1 MARTYVNYKNVRNI
15 LMNMLGECD
24 SSKLSFDNDYKVF
37 EETPALRV
45 ACRLVRA
52 VAHDAIK
59 LDNILR
65 REGGARFKYKALMMP
80 GPDAETVRVFTNL
93 PVDKWDNDNE
103 LKVCSPYMYG
113 PVVLKTLAETI
124 MADLGDARKSKAWEG
139 TRRCI
144 SRLKRSEVMP
154 VARALTRYTNIQEEM
169 GWRDDQIRNLADM
182 VVEQRKPMELIY
194 ADEPHQFVDMYSS
207 GPESC
212 MSAIP
217 GKPFEFLYDDHD
229 SHPTAFFAFHPY
241 TRGVYVKKRTRDG
254 VKVVARCILYQQED
268 GKWYYGRIY
277 TTGSQSIYDKF
288 VSNLNDAGIE
298 ELRTAFRR
306 DVTFTIPGYRM
317 DNDVEDEDDYEIGAA
332 GDYAMPVPYFD
343 NLSGRIRATWDKKA
357 KAFTVDFAGTRRSDS
372 NVDMTSTAG
381 FTTSRRI
388 SVEECACC
396 GSRIRYDD
404 EQYIHQ
410 SNGNMYCSTTCV
422 RNSGYIYA
430 LRSDGRGIVCDR
442 TDAAIEDMLERNTW
456 YTNREAAERLGA
468 VAASSGVFIRSEE
481 DGVSRHGYRMYMMDG
496 SVLRVPYNVISQ
508 LVSHN
513 RARSSG
519 QMTTDHRLLRD
530 MEFNG
535 QTVSAFTFNSEDPV
549 VEDANQMAIPA
560 KFLNV
565 PSISETFAINTQGCI
580 DEWGSSEDSF
590 QFFMQSITLIR
601 DVA

>member
-24 SSKLSFDNDYKVF
+24 SSKLSFDTQYKVF

-52 VAHDAIK
+52 VAHDAVR
-59 LDNILR
+59 LDTILR
-65 REGGARFKYKALMMP
+65 REGGANFKYKALMIP

-93 PVDKWDNDNE
+93 PVDKWDSENE

-182 VVEQRKPMELIY
+182 VVEQRKPMELLY

-217 GKPFEFLYDDHD
+217 DKPFSFLYEDHD

-254 VKVVARCILYQQED
+254 VKVVARCIIYQQED

-277 TTGSQSIYDKF
+277 TTGSQTIYDKF
-288 VSNLNDAGIE
+288 VNNLNDAGIK

-357 KAFTVDFAGTRRSDS
+357 KTFTVEIAGNRNIES

-396 GSRIRYDD
+396 GNRIRHGDD
-404 EQYIHQ
+404 RYVHQ
-410 SNGNMYCSTTCV
+410 SNGNVYCSTTCV

-481 DGVSRHGYRMYMMDG
+481 DGVSRHGYRTYMMDG
-496 SVLRVPYNVISQ
+496 SVVRVPYDVISQ
-508 LVSHN
+508 LVVHYY
-513 RARSSG
+513 ARSSG

-530 MEFNG
+530 MEFNV

-549 VEDANQMAIPA
+549 VEDAKQMAIPA

-565 PSISETFAINTQGCI
+565 PSITETFAIDTQGCV
-580 DEWGSSEDSF
+580 DEWGSSEDDF
-590 QFFMQSITLIR
+590 TFFTQSITLLR
-601 DVA
+601 DAA

>member
-65 REGGARFKYKALMMP
+65 REGGVDFKYKALMMP

-93 PVDKWDNDNE
+93 PVDKWDNENE

-182 VVEQRKPMELIY
+182 VVEQRKPMELLY

-254 VKVVARCILYQQED
+254 VKVVARCIIYQQED

-277 TTGSQSIYDKF
+277 TTGSHSIYDKF
-288 VSNLNDAGIE
+288 VSNMQDAGIM
-298 ELRTAFRR
+298 ELRNAFRR

-317 DNDVEDEDDYEIGAA
+317 DEAVDDEDDDELGYA

-343 NLSGRIRATWDKKA
+343 NLGGWIKATWDKKA
-357 KAFTVDFAGTRRSDS
+357 KTFTVEIAGTRNIES
-372 NVDMTSTAG
+372 NVDMASTAG

-396 GSRIRYDD
+396 GSRIRYDS
-404 EQYIHQ
+404 ERHTHQ
-410 SNGNMYCSTTCV
+410 SNGNIYCSLSCV
-422 RNSGYIYA
+422 REAGYIYA

-442 TDAAIEDMLERNTW
+442 TDAAIEDILERGIW

-468 VAASSGVFIRSEE
+468 IAASDGVFVRSEE
-481 DGVSRHGYRMYMMDG
+481 EGLSRHGYRIYLMDG
-496 SVLRVPYNVISQ
+496 SVISTGYDVISR
-508 LVSHN
+508 LADN
-513 RARSSG
+513 DYTRTSG
-519 QMTTDHRLLRD
+519 RMIVDHRNLVG
-530 MEFNG
+530 MEFNV
-535 QTVSAFTFNSEDPV
+535 QTVSAFSFNSEDSV
-549 VEDANQMAIPA
+549 IEDTNQMVIPA
-560 KFLNV
+560 SFLNV
-565 PSISETFAINTQGCI
+565 PTIAETFAVDQQGCI
-580 DEWGSSEDSF
+580 DEWGSSDDSF
-590 QFFMQSITLIR
+590 EFFTQSITLLR
-601 DVA
+601 DAA